1 MKETILKIMYSQS
14 LEEKF
19 RETIL
24 NWIKSIERNLS
35 WLIST
40 ITTTTLIIARTS
52 YSAMIILGV
61 ILWASG
67 IQKYF
72 GRKLI
77 IGGSIIA
84 LISEILLK

>member
-1 MKETILKIMYSQS
+1 MKHTLLAIIYNQS

-19 RETIL
+19 REMIL
-24 NWIKSIERNLS
+24 NWIKAIERNVS

-52 YSAMIILGV
+52 YSSMIILGV

-67 IQKYF
+67 IQRYF